1 MSECVHLGSAHE
13 PAIGSGSDK
22 TCRGAATVVTCIW
35 QQSRDLPTGFSA
47 PYSLLGLPFGPLAGS
62 SFGSPPRPCSAF
74 IQLFSR
80 RSRKNRRALPTVFPA
95 PFPPVDALPVLF
107 LKGFRFDKAADG
119 SGAHLVLR
127 RGGGESAGSENRTSE
142 APRGCAGGT
151 KPAHT
156 PPRKKRKARAVLGGD
171 TISTSPRAH
180 ANPDRHLEPDQR
192 WRVHLLC
199 ACC

>member
-1 MSECVHLGSAHE
+1 MHLGSAHK
-13 PAIGSGSDK
+13 PVIGS
-22 TCRGAATVVTCIW
+22 RGEK
-35 QQSRDLPTGFSA
+35 QLRRRRDRRDLHWERSRAPPTGFSA

-171 TISTSPRAH
+171 TISTSRSSS
-180 ANPDRHLEPDQR
+180 RKS
-192 WRVHLLC
+192 
-199 ACC
+199 